1 MGPDGS
7 STAEQALPF
16 LKSLAQAYSA
26 RLIVVHV
33 NEFPGPGGLSGLEDE
48 VQAAIRKQVEDPTAR
63 PRHNQ
68 IGSLICCNLGWYEG
82 NGSMT
87 SEMGQLPTS

>member
-63 PRHNQ
+63 SRHNQ
-68 IGSLICCNLGWYEG
+68 IGSLICCNLRVV
-82 NGSMT
+82 
-87 SEMGQLPTS
+87 

>member
-63 PRHNQ
+63 SATIRSAPLSVA
-68 IGSLICCNLGWYEG
+68 ISG
-82 NGSMT
+82 
-87 SEMGQLPTS
+87 